1 MGVTGR
7 CECPQR
13 GFRGG
18 VPHKVPWVA
27 LSAHSVPA
35 GQAQLVPPTL
45 APAALLDLLGDSP
58 GALPHSPA
66 EPLTATPVPLSVPH
80 PCWAEPLPGSTSNPL
95 APTSLLL
102 PQPPW
107 RGLCTPTRMAHP
119 TPGSCFLTSSLQWPP
134 RGTCPHGLHVQ
145 GSCPAHQPHPLPA
158 CTPTARP
165 DTVDS
170 LLGPPF
176 IGAAQGEG
184 ARWEAL
190 EGDDGRSS
198 GRGQCS
204 RRKRKWPELPCHG
217 RTHQEEGRPR
227 TPPCLHTALPG
238 VRSV

>member
-35 GQAQLVPPTL
+35 GQSQLVPPTL

-107 RGLCTPTRMAHP
+107 RGLCTHE
-119 TPGSCFLTSSLQWPP
+119 
-134 RGTCPHGLHVQ
+134 
-145 GSCPAHQPHPLPA
+145 
-158 CTPTARP
+158 
-165 DTVDS
+165 D
-170 LLGPPF
+170 GPPHAWLLLSDLLSAVATT
-176 IGAAQGEG
+176 GDLPTWSQRAGLMPCPPAPPSASLHPDSQ
-184 ARWEAL
+184 ARHRRQPA
-190 EGDDGRSS
+190 GSPIH
-198 GRGQCS
+198 RGS
-204 RRKRKWPELPCHG
+204 
-217 RTHQEEGRPR
+217 
-227 TPPCLHTALPG
+227 PG
-238 VRSV
+238 